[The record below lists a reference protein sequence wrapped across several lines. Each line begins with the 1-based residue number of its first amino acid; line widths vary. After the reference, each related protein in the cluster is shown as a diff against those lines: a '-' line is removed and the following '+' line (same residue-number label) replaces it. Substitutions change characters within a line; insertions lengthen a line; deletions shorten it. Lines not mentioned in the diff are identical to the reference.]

1 MKRLCKL
8 LQAGV
13 ALVAAVFYVHS
24 SVSAA
29 PIQINSGSGNF
40 SLPTPLTGVH
50 IFGSA
55 GNRNFTGWNR
65 QFNGFQW
72 NGSDYS
78 SGPVYGIL
86 NQTSSSHNFTVFTL
100 NQSMIF
106 DVGGGAINFTN
117 WGSNLQGHDLVVR
130 GSGGSFSH
138 TGSIESS
145 VAGGSLTVESGVGHV
160 AIGGPI
166 STGGGNVTILGD
178 GTGSFNG
185 ANLGGGNFIIDGN
198 RGTTHGN
205 TALNTQGGNFLVN
218 GAANHTFN
226 GQILTG
232 GGDFLWTVSG
242 DGQFNNNINAAGGQ
256 IRFEG
261 TGNLTFSNPV
271 QTTTLNGDIFIGGSQ
286 NVTFQNTISTNG
298 GGITFGDGATVNAQ
312 NTINTGGGAFNV
324 VGTAN
329 VTTSN
334 TINTGGGDINVTSSG
349 NFTSSGNI
357 NTNGGSIYIT
367 GDGDTALTGWVTT
380 NDGDIYLTGNGTTFL
395 NNDPTLG
402 TGEIIVIGG
411 GTLVL
416 DADGSGSNTSGTR
429 INVLLEGGTFRTA
442 GKERYIGTL
451 TLSTDSRIDMGTTG
465 SSLMDINTFASIND
479 FNPWNEVSLITIENF
494 LVGGDIIR
502 FNSGSGV
509 VGNEQFFRFEGDYG
523 QGFGIYYASLQ
534 DMGNGIFHL
543 TPGDLDVIIIPE
555 PGTVIFGGMLL
566 LAAGVHFWRRRQ
578 LRQQDDQSADL

>member
-1 MKRLCKL
+1 MNRFGLSVL
-8 LQAGV
+8 AGV
-13 ALVAAVFYVHS
+13 SLVLIVCAAYS
-24 SVSAA
+24 PIYAA
-29 PIQINSGSGNF
+29 PIQISSGSGNF
-40 SLPTPLTGVH
+40 SLPSPLNGVH
-50 IFGSA
+50 LFGSA
-55 GNRNFTGWNR
+55 GNRNLTGWNR
-65 QFNGFQW
+65 EFNGFQW
-72 NGSDYS
+72 NGSNYS

-86 NQTSSSHNFTVFTL
+86 NQTSSSHNLTVFTL

-106 DVGGGAINFTN
+106 DVGAGAINFTN
-117 WGSNLQGHDLVVR
+117 GGQSQLNGHGLTIH
-130 GSGGSFSH
+130 GNGGSF
-138 TGSIESS
+138 TMAGSTASS
-145 VAGGSLTVESGVGHV
+145 AAGGSFTVEAGVAHV
-160 AIGGPI
+160 AVGGPI
-166 STGGGNVTILGD
+166 GTAGGNVTILGD

-185 ANLGGGNFIIDGN
+185 ANLAGGNFIIDGN
-198 RGTTHGN
+198 RSTTHGTQTFN
-205 TALNTQGGNFLVN
+205 TGGGDFLVN
-218 GAANHTFN
+218 GTANHTFN
-226 GQILTG
+226 GQLLTG
-232 GGDFLWTVSG
+232 GGDFIWTVNG
-242 DGQFNNNINAAGGQ
+242 NGQFNNNINAAGGQ

-261 TGNLTFSNPV
+261 SGNLTFANPV

-286 NVTFQNTISTNG
+286 NVTFQNTITTNG

-312 NTINTGGGAFNV
+312 NTINTGGGAINV

-349 NFTSSGNI
+349 DFTASGNI
-357 NTNGGSIYIT
+357 NTNGGSIYVT
-367 GDGDTALTGWVTT
+367 GDGDTALTGWVNTA
-380 NDGDIYLTGNGTTFL
+380 DGDIYLTGNGTTFL

-416 DADGSGSNTSGTR
+416 DADGTGSNTGSTR

-479 FNPWNEVSLITIENF
+479 FNPWNEFSLITIENF
-494 LVGGDIIR
+494 TVGGDTIR

-523 QGFGIYYASLQ
+523 QGLGIYYATLQ
-534 DMGNGIFHL
+534 DMGGGVFHL
-543 TPGDLDVIIIPE
+543 TPGELDVIIIPE
-555 PGTVIFGGMLL
+555 PGTVALGGMLL
-566 LAAGVHFWRRRQ
+566 LAAVFHFWRRRRSV
-578 LRQQDDQSADL
+578 LADQSVDS